1 MVTSPLSL
9 WIRFLFKSVRL
20 AAGNQPDWAK
30 RSRIVFSLLAAS
42 GSVPPENRSGS
53 SCSVVGEGSPILQ
66 PTRVSHASRFQ
77 AGARSRDTAADAPL
91 GVAADGL
98 AKHLSLLFVPAGV
111 GVMLHAA
118 RLVDEGAALAV
129 ALVASTVLALAATG
143 LTFQWLLRRAARDGQ
158 AGSDRA

>member
-1 MVTSPLSL
+1 MSPL
-9 WIRFLFKSVRL
+9 L
-20 AAGNQPDWAK
+20 AGLTWLLVFQSAGEA
-30 RSRIVFSLLAAS
+30 LALAT
-42 GSVPPENRSGS
+42 GAPVPGP
-53 SCSVVGEGSPILQ
+53 VVGLALLLVALRLRDG
-66 PTRVSHASRFQ
+66 
-77 AGARSRDTAADAPL
+77 RDTAADAPL

-118 RLVDEGAALAV
+118 RLADEGAALAV

-158 AGSDRA
+158 AGSDRR

>member
-1 MVTSPLSL
+1 MSPL
-9 WIRFLFKSVRL
+9 L
-20 AAGNQPDWAK
+20 AGLTWLLVFQSAGEA
-30 RSRIVFSLLAAS
+30 LALAT
-42 GSVPPENRSGS
+42 GVPVPGP
-53 SCSVVGEGSPILQ
+53 VVGLALLLVALRLRDG
-66 PTRVSHASRFQ
+66 
-77 AGARSRDTAADAPL
+77 RDTAADAPL

-98 AKHLSLLFVPAGV
+98 ARHLSLLFVPAGV

-158 AGSDRA
+158 AGSDRT

>member
-1 MVTSPLSL
+1 MSPL
-9 WIRFLFKSVRL
+9 L
-20 AAGNQPDWAK
+20 AGLTWLLVFQSAGEA
-30 RSRIVFSLLAAS
+30 LALAT
-42 GSVPPENRSGS
+42 GAPVPGP
-53 SCSVVGEGSPILQ
+53 VVGLALLLVALRLRDG
-66 PTRVSHASRFQ
+66 
-77 AGARSRDTAADAPL
+77 RDTAADAPL

-98 AKHLSLLFVPAGV
+98 ARHLSLLFVPAGV

-158 AGSDRA
+158 AGSDRR

>member
-1 MVTSPLSL
+1 MSPL
-9 WIRFLFKSVRL
+9 L
-20 AAGNQPDWAK
+20 AGLTWLLVFQSAGEA
-30 RSRIVFSLLAAS
+30 LALAT
-42 GSVPPENRSGS
+42 GAPVPGP
-53 SCSVVGEGSPILQ
+53 VVGLALLLVALRLRDG
-66 PTRVSHASRFQ
+66 
-77 AGARSRDTAADAPL
+77 RDTAADAPL

-158 AGSDRA
+158 AGSDRT